1 MKTLILG
8 EVIDNK
14 LSSGTLEIVSKA
26 NALGLDFRVVTVGSS
41 DAPVIGSSTF
51 QQTYIK
57 RSSESLQFS
66 NIADKLSQ
74 IIQEENISL
83 LLAPST
89 YQSRDL
95 VSFLSV
101 DLSSSPVS
109 NVINFEIEDDSVIT
123 TNSINGGESIYKTK
137 IISSHSLL
145 LIRPKSFDPID
156 IELNSEYQTIEVE
169 DSSVEIFDIFK
180 EEKSGPQ
187 LEDSKI
193 VISAGRGMV
202 EKENLSFVEDLAN
215 KLNAAIGGTR
225 AIVDAGW
232 MPYSQQV
239 GQTGKTVKPDVYI
252 ACGISGATQHQV
264 GMKDSKFII
273 AINKDEEAPIFQLA
287 DLGIVGD
294 TLNIIPKINEKKRI
308 HTNHENV
315 NKSKND
321 LTIVSSFKGFF
332 DPAPYLQTANDLY
345 FLRFGYFRLVARLL
359 RRRSGQKVISSITG
373 IPYVADDFVDTSL
386 SLLHHLLLTYKSL

>member
-1 MKTLILG
+1 MKTLIIG
-8 EVIDNK
+8 EVTESK
-14 LSSGTLEIVSKA
+14 LSSGTLEIINKA
-26 NALGLDFRVVTVGSS
+26 NDLGLDFSVVTVGSEDS
-41 DAPVIGSSTF
+41 PIIGSSTF

-57 RSSESLQFS
+57 RSAESLQFS
-66 NIADKLSQ
+66 NVADKISQ
-74 IIQEENISL
+74 IIQEQNISL
-83 LLAPST
+83 VLAPST

-109 NVINFEIEDDSVIT
+109 NVINFEIQDSSVIT
-123 TNSINGGESIYKTK
+123 TNSINGGGSIYKTK
-137 IISSHSLL
+137 ITSSHSLL

-156 IELNSEYQTIEVE
+156 IELNDEYETIEVE
-169 DSSVEIFDIFK
+169 NSSLEIFDIFK

-202 EKENLSFVEDLAN
+202 EKDNLSLVEDLAN

-294 TLNIIPKINEKKRI
+294 TLSVIPKINENI
-308 HTNHENV
+308 
-315 NKSKND
+315 
-321 LTIVSSFKGFF
+321 
-332 DPAPYLQTANDLY
+332 
-345 FLRFGYFRLVARLL
+345 
-359 RRRSGQKVISSITG
+359 
-373 IPYVADDFVDTSL
+373 
-386 SLLHHLLLTYKSL
+386 